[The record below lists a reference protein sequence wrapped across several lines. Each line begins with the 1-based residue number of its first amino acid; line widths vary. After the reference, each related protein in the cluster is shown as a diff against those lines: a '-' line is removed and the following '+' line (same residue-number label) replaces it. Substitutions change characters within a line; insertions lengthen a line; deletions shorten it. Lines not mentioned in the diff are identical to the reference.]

1 MAKLHGFSRRRF
13 LATAATLAA
22 GATGTLSMPFIW
34 TGEARAQNNKYI
46 AGMGNDGGNQYL
58 ATNFDAIDPKW
69 RRQMV
74 QYFSDEPE
82 GTVVVDTRHHYL
94 YWIWENNTAIR
105 YGVGVGK
112 EGFQWFGRSRVA
124 KKTRWPRWVPPKE
137 MRERHPELPEFMDAG
152 PKNPLGPRALYL
164 FNDQGD
170 TGYRMHGTVAAM
182 VHRHRCLLGLHPHV
196 QRGCDGPLSPLPRR
210 NGRAGPGTYCRS
222 RTRGRGWLSNETA

>member
-1 MAKLHGFSRRRF
+1 MQGRAARADNHAGAQYLSKIHGLNRRRF
-13 LATAATLAA
+13 LQTAGTLAA
-22 GATGTLSMPFIW
+22 GITGTLATPFIW

-46 AGMGNDGGNQYL
+46 AGMGNDGVNQYL
-58 ATNFDAIDPKW
+58 ATNFEAIDPKW

-74 QYFSDEPE
+74 EYFSDEPE

-137 MRERHPELPEFMDAG
+137 MVERDPAAARSQQPGDRAQQRRLAAPRRSDDADDLARG
-152 PKNPLGPRALYL
+152 ERDVEVERRGV
-164 FNDQGD
+164 
-170 TGYRMHGTVAAM
+170 VAQRDAQ
-182 VHRHRCLLGLHPHV
+182 RHRSTPTPAACAAA
-196 QRGCDGPLSPLPRR
+196 LPPDE
-210 NGRAGPGTYCRS
+210 GQ
-222 RTRGRGWLSNETA
+222 